1 MAMNITLA
9 TEFRTFLSY
18 LKGMGFFLYFSF
30 IILKKSS
37 GLFRNFWYLLLIL
50 LDRLRLNSDDTD

>member
-18 LKGMGFFLYFSF
+18 LKGMFFFLYFSF

-37 GLFRNFWYLLLIL
+37 CLFRNFWYLLLIL